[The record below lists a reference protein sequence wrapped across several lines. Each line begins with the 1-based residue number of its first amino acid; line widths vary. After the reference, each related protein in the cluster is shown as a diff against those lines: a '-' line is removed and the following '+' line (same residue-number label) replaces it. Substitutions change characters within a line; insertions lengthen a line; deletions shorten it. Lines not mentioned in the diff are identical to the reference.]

1 MTDLKDRMDKSVE
14 ALKGQL
20 ASFRTGRA
28 NPDLLS
34 RIMVSCYGSMVPLKQ
49 LANIT
54 VPDNRVLQISVFD
67 KTMVKDVD
75 KAIQLS
81 DLGMNPSIDGSTLR
95 LRLPELTE
103 DRRKDL
109 VKQVKKVLEEA
120 KISLRNIRRDA
131 VDDLKKQEKA
141 KELPEDESK
150 RLQEDIQKLTDKYI
164 TTLESLVK
172 DKETEIMTL

>member
-1 MTDLKDRMDKSVE
+1 MNELKDRMDKSVE
-14 ALKGQL
+14 SLKSHL

-34 RIMVSCYGSMVPLKQ
+34 KIMVTCYGSMIPLKQ
-49 LANIT
+49 VANIT
-54 VPDNRVLQISVFD
+54 VPENRVLQISVFD
-67 KTMVKDVD
+67 KNMVKDVD

-109 VKQVKKVLEEA
+109 VKQVKKVLEDA

-150 RLQEDIQKLTDKYI
+150 RLQDDIQKLTDKYI
-164 TTLESLVK
+164 TTLDQLAKE
-172 DKETEIMTL
+172 KETEIMTL